1 MENRKMNNIK
11 ITDEYVYERIS
22 VDVIQEI
29 KHFNYN
35 GVEGEYIKERTQYM
49 ELTSILI
56 MEI

>member
-1 MENRKMNNIK
+1 MNNIK